1 MIEGVNGNRKLFRKE
16 VNNEKRGKVESYS
29 RIKDGM
35 GGWHKERMKCEETCG
50 SPKCEKSLRPKSR

>member
-35 GGWHKERMKCEETCG
+35 GGGLEEGVG
-50 SPKCEKSLRPKSR
+50 S